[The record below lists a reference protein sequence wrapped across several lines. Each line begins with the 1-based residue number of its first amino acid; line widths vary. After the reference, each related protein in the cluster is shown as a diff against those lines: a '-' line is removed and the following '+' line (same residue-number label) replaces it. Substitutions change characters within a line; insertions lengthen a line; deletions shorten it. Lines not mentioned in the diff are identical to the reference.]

1 MKVYKS
7 QTQATDE
14 PGNIQFGI
22 RQNPSLSSAGSIA
35 KANFGNTVQQ
45 VGNQMGQIAI
55 KVQEIKNA
63 TEVSRVKNEYTK
75 INSEISS
82 FVPHAPH
89 FFDVATWSE
98 KERNNFDLVSYLKF
112 FKSFFIKLTF
122 YSTLIFA
129 VTYFLYDEEI
139 AAIAWCLSLTVPWPY
154 FIIKS
159 QKYSK

>member
-1 MKVYKS
+1 MIIALIFV
-7 QTQATDE
+7 
-14 PGNIQFGI
+14 NIIF
-22 RQNPSLSSAGSIA
+22 LAIA
-35 KANFGNTVQQ
+35 KYINT
-45 VGNQMGQIAI
+45 
-55 KVQEIKNA
+55 ENA
-63 TEVSRVKNEYTK
+63 K
-75 INSEISS
+75 
-82 FVPHAPH
+82 
-89 FFDVATWSE
+89 FFLAGYNTMSE
-98 KERNNFDLVSYLKF
+98 KERNNFDLISYLKF

>member
-1 MKVYKS
+1 MMFAVIFVSIILIFSGYVV
-7 QTQATDE
+7 TLNNAHY
-14 PGNIQFGI
+14 
-22 RQNPSLSSAGSIA
+22 LLAGY
-35 KANFGNTVQQ
+35 NT
-45 VGNQMGQIAI
+45 M
-55 KVQEIKNA
+55 
-63 TEVSRVKNEYTK
+63 
-75 INSEISS
+75 
-82 FVPHAPH
+82 
-89 FFDVATWSE
+89 SE

-129 VTYFLYDEEI
+129 VTYFFYDEEI

>member
-1 MKVYKS
+1 MIIALIFV
-7 QTQATDE
+7 
-14 PGNIQFGI
+14 NIIF
-22 RQNPSLSSAGSIA
+22 LAIA
-35 KANFGNTVQQ
+35 KYINT
-45 VGNQMGQIAI
+45 
-55 KVQEIKNA
+55 ENA
-63 TEVSRVKNEYTK
+63 K
-75 INSEISS
+75 
-82 FVPHAPH
+82 
-89 FFDVATWSE
+89 FFLAGYNTMSE

-129 VTYFLYDEEI
+129 VTYFFYYEEI

>member
-1 MKVYKS
+1 MIIALIFV
-7 QTQATDE
+7 
-14 PGNIQFGI
+14 NIIF
-22 RQNPSLSSAGSIA
+22 LAIA
-35 KANFGNTVQQ
+35 KYISTENAKFFLAGYNT
-45 VGNQMGQIAI
+45 M
-55 KVQEIKNA
+55 
-63 TEVSRVKNEYTK
+63 
-75 INSEISS
+75 
-82 FVPHAPH
+82 
-89 FFDVATWSE
+89 SE

-129 VTYFLYDEEI
+129 VTYFFYDEEI